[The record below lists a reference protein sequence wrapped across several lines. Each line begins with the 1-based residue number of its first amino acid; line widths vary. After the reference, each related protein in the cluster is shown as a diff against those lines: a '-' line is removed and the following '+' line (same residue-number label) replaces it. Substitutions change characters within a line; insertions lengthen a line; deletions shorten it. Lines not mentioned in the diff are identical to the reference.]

1 MPEKARHYEG
11 VRREVGLGVALPEG
25 EHHDSNR
32 QDDHDTSIRSE
43 SRRRSSHD
51 FRAPVPV
58 TTGRFARFR
67 LRSFPSGEPV
77 PSCVLLDAGVHRLLR
92 DSELAAD
99 FAIGDALFNAEP
111 ITLGHADLPPR
122 SRACNP
128 TTQPRKPGSHQGVHR
143 TGSTPELPSLGEW
156 RARVIRPALPNERA

>member
-1 MPEKARHYEG
+1 MAAMPEKARHYEG

-99 FAIGDALFNAEP
+99 FAIGGALFNAEP
-111 ITLGHADLPPR
+111 ITLGHAIQQHNR
-122 SRACNP
+122 GNRGHIKVS
-128 TTQPRKPGSHQGVHR
+128 TEPGQLQNCQVSGN
-143 TGSTPELPSLGEW
+143 GE
-156 RARVIRPALPNERA
+156 RV